1 MLPFFDHMPGKV
13 LVVSALMLYSPV
25 YSAFADTVGS
35 FNQLVV
41 FGDSLSDNGNI
52 SLATAG
58 VFPGPNYATRTVPGT
73 DLTVGMYTDG
83 PNTTPAVPSTGP
95 FGLWI
100 DQFASKMNLA
110 DPQPFLAGTGGTD
123 YAVASAETGSSVLM
137 YYVSDQVNSYLST
150 RNGAG
155 ASSTALYTFWAGAND
170 ILDGKNPITA
180 ADNIYQ
186 NILTLASTGAR
197 NFLWLNLPDL
207 GDTPDGKASGQ
218 STALNT
224 ASSAFDA
231 EWSVNLAKLQ
241 GAGIN
246 VIGVNVQNFV
256 SQLLDTYSAYGFT
269 NVTTPAQGLAGINP
283 NDYVFW
289 DGKHPTTA
297 GDTFV
302 ADLAFDDFVDAPEPS
317 TVTFAVLGFLALLS
331 AVKLRR

>member
-1 MLPFFDHMPGKV
+1 MHGKI
-13 LVVSALMLYSPV
+13 LIVSALMLFSPV
-25 YSAFADTVGS
+25 YAVFADALSSV
-35 FNQLVV
+35 NQLVV
-41 FGDSLSDNGNI
+41 FGDSLSDNGNV

-58 VFPGPNYATRTVPGT
+58 LFPGSNYATRTVPGT
-73 DLTVGMYTDG
+73 NLTVSMYTDG
-83 PNTTPAVPSTGP
+83 LNTTPAVPSTGP

-123 YAVASAETGSSVLM
+123 YAVASAETGSNVLM
-137 YYVSDQVNSYLST
+137 YYVSDQVSFYLSS

-170 ILDGKNPITA
+170 ILGGKSPITA
-180 ADNIYQ
+180 ADNIYE

-218 STALNT
+218 SAALNA

-241 GAGIN
+241 SLGIN
-246 VIGVNVQNFV
+246 VIGVDVQYLV
-256 SQLLDTYSAYGFT
+256 TQLLDNYSAYGFT
-269 NVTTPAQGLAGINP
+269 NATTPAQGLSGVNP
-283 NDYVFW
+283 NDYVSW

-297 GDTFV
+297 GDAFV
-302 ADLAFDDFVDAPEPS
+302 ANLAFDDFVAAPEPS
-317 TVTFAVLGFLALLS
+317 TVALAVLGVLALLS
-331 AVKLRR
+331 AVKWRDAL